1 VRQTMQ
7 GTSRH
12 KTYAI
17 YDGPDPIDVEVG
29 LSLRRLRRKAGLSQT
44 DLGEAL
50 GISFQ
55 QVQKYERGTNRI
67 SASALVKMAR
77 FLGVS
82 VSELLPQE
90 DAAPMSPAITQ
101 HMMVRGAEELLES
114 YCLLRESSQRRA
126 VLQLVRV
133 MLDVSRP
140 LGDAEAPTP
149 NATTR
154 AVR

>member
-1 VRQTMQ
+1 MAMQ
-7 GTSRH
+7 GPIRH
-12 KTYAI
+12 KTYAV

-29 LSLRRLRRKAGLSQT
+29 LALRRLRRKAGLSQT

-50 GISFQ
+50 GLSFQ
-55 QVQKYERGTNRI
+55 RVQKYERGANPI

-82 VSELLPQE
+82 VSDLLPQD
-90 DAAPMSPAITQ
+90 DAPPTPAVITQ

-114 YCLLRESSQRRA
+114 YCLLPEATQRRA

-133 MLDVSRP
+133 MLDVSR
-140 LGDAEAPTP
+140 
-149 NATTR
+149 
-154 AVR
+154 